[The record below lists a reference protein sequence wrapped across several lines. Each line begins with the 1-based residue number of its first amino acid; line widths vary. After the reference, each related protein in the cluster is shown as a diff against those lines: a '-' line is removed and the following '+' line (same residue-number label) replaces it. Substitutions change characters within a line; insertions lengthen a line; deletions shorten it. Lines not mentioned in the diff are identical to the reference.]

1 MCLNCFLYYKS
12 ALCTF
17 CKKRNIRR
25 CFLLHF
31 QAAVYYFL
39 TIVAGVFLGLA
50 WGAIF
55 GVVNYVI
62 VWLVHPTIAMF
73 FIVMRVVAM
82 PTRAL
87 VRSMF
92 DPAFQ
97 AVGQVFGS
105 MSGRLR
111 VKVVG
116 ADQSNRD
123 VIGRLS
129 PSKCSSMQ
137 SSYPREW
144 LGFV

>member
-1 MCLNCFLYYKS
+1 MFEWFLK
-12 ALCTF
+12 LHECTLHILQ
-17 CKKRNIRR
+17 KRNIRR
-25 CFLLHF
+25 FLLPF

-62 VWLVHPTIAMF
+62 VWLFHPTIAMF

-87 VRSMF
+87 VRSMC

-97 AVGQVFGS
+97 AAGQVFGS

-111 VKVVG
+111 VKVFG
-116 ADQSNRD
+116 ADQSNSD
-123 VIGRLS
+123 VIGRMS